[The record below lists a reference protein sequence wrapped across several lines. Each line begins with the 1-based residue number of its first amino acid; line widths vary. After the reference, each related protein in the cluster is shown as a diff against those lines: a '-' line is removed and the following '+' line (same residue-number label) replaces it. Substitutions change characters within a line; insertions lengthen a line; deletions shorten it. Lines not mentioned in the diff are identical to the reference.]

1 MGLAM
6 IAKTVELFERKKAG
20 LSEEEKE
27 AVLMFAYSTEDT
39 ELTEKFVDELSGKD
53 ANKEAVLSRYEA
65 LLGQQA
71 DWIRTVEA
79 LLIARERYR
88 IEEEK
93 ASKKLLEMLEDY
105 GIDLTVEE
113 MKGFSKDMVREKL
126 ENDALTK
133 R

>member
-53 ANKEAVLSRYEA
+53 ANKQAVLSRYEA

-79 LLIARERYR
+79 LLIALERYR

-93 ASKKLLEMLEDY
+93 ASKKLFEMLEDY

-126 ENDALTK
+126 EKNALTK

>member
-79 LLIARERYR
+79 LLIALERYR

-113 MKGFSKDMVREKL
+113 MKGFSKDMVMEKL
-126 ENDALTK
+126 EKNALTK

>member
-20 LSEEEKE
+20 LSEPERE

-53 ANKEAVLSRYEA
+53 ANKQAVLSRYEA

-79 LLIARERYR
+79 LLIALERYR

>member
-20 LSEEEKE
+20 LSEPEKE

-39 ELTEKFVDELSGKD
+39 ELTEKFIDELSGKD
-53 ANKEAVLSRYEA
+53 ANKQAVLSRYEA
-65 LLGQQA
+65 LLGQQT

-79 LLIARERYR
+79 LLIALERYR

>member
-20 LSEEEKE
+20 LSEKEKE

-53 ANKEAVLSRYEA
+53 ANKQAVLSRYEA

-79 LLIARERYR
+79 LLIALERYR

-113 MKGFSKDMVREKL
+113 MKGFSKNMVREKL
-126 ENDALTK
+126 ENNALTK

>member
-53 ANKEAVLSRYEA
+53 VNKQAVLSRYEA
-65 LLGQQA
+65 LLGQQT

-79 LLIARERYR
+79 LLIALERYR

-93 ASKKLLEMLEDY
+93 ASKMLLEMLEDY

-113 MKGFSKDMVREKL
+113 MKGFSKDMVMEKL
-126 ENDALTK
+126 EKNALTK

>member
-20 LSEEEKE
+20 LLEEEKE

-53 ANKEAVLSRYEA
+53 ANKQAVLSRYEA

-79 LLIARERYR
+79 LLIALERYR

-126 ENDALTK
+126 EKNALTK

>member
-20 LSEEEKE
+20 LSEKEKE

-53 ANKEAVLSRYEA
+53 ANKQAVLSRYEA

-79 LLIARERYR
+79 LLIALERYH

-126 ENDALTK
+126 EKNALTK

>member
-53 ANKEAVLSRYEA
+53 VNKQAVLSRYEA
-65 LLGQQA
+65 LLGQQT

-79 LLIARERYR
+79 LLIALERYR

-113 MKGFSKDMVREKL
+113 MKGFSKDMVMEKL
-126 ENDALTK
+126 EKNALTK

>member
-20 LSEEEKE
+20 LSEKEKE

-53 ANKEAVLSRYEA
+53 ANKQAVLSRYEA

-79 LLIARERYR
+79 LLIALERYR

>member
-53 ANKEAVLSRYEA
+53 ANKQAVLSRYEA

-79 LLIARERYR
+79 LLIALERYR

-126 ENDALTK
+126 EKNALTK

>member
-6 IAKTVELFERKKAG
+6 IAKTVELFERKKVG

-53 ANKEAVLSRYEA
+53 ANKQAVLSRYEA

-79 LLIARERYR
+79 LLIALERYR

-126 ENDALTK
+126 EKNALTK

>member
-53 ANKEAVLSRYEA
+53 ANKQAVLSRYEA

-79 LLIARERYR
+79 LLIALERYR

>member
-20 LSEEEKE
+20 LSEPEKE

-53 ANKEAVLSRYEA
+53 ANKQAVLSRYEA

-79 LLIARERYR
+79 LLIALERYR

>member
-20 LSEEEKE
+20 LSEPEKE

-79 LLIARERYR
+79 LLIALERYR

>member
-79 LLIARERYR
+79 LLIALERYR

>member
-20 LSEEEKE
+20 LSEPEKE

-53 ANKEAVLSRYEA
+53 ANKQAVLSRYEA

-79 LLIARERYR
+79 LLIALERYR

-126 ENDALTK
+126 EKNALTK

>member
-39 ELTEKFVDELSGKD
+39 ELTEKFIDELSGKD
-53 ANKEAVLSRYEA
+53 ANKQAVLSRYEA

-79 LLIARERYR
+79 LLIALERYR

-93 ASKKLLEMLEDY
+93 ASKMLLEMLEDY

>member
-20 LSEEEKE
+20 LSEPERE

-53 ANKEAVLSRYEA
+53 ANKQAVLSRYEA

-79 LLIARERYR
+79 LLIALERYR

-126 ENDALTK
+126 EKNALTK

>member
-53 ANKEAVLSRYEA
+53 ANKQAVLSRYEA

-79 LLIARERYR
+79 LLIALERYR

-126 ENDALTK
+126 ENNALTK

>member
-79 LLIARERYR
+79 LLIALERYR

-105 GIDLTVEE
+105 GIDMTVEE

>member
-20 LSEEEKE
+20 LSEKEKE

-53 ANKEAVLSRYEA
+53 ANKQAVLSRYEA
-65 LLGQQA
+65 LLRQQA

-79 LLIARERYR
+79 LLIALERYR

-126 ENDALTK
+126 EKNALTK

>member
-20 LSEEEKE
+20 LSEPEKE

-53 ANKEAVLSRYEA
+53 ANKQAVLSRYEA

-71 DWIRTVEA
+71 EWIRTVEA
-79 LLIARERYR
+79 LLIALERYR

-126 ENDALTK
+126 EKNALTK

>member
-6 IAKTVELFERKKAG
+6 IAKTVELFERIKAG

-53 ANKEAVLSRYEA
+53 ANKQAVLSRYEA
-65 LLGQQA
+65 LLGQQT

-79 LLIARERYR
+79 LLIALERYR

>member
-53 ANKEAVLSRYEA
+53 ANKQAVLSRYEA

-79 LLIARERYR
+79 LLIALERYR
-88 IEEEK
+88 IEGEK

>member
-39 ELTEKFVDELSGKD
+39 ELTEKFVDELSGEE
-53 ANKEAVLSRYEA
+53 ANKQAVLSRYEA

-79 LLIARERYR
+79 LLIALERYR

-113 MKGFSKDMVREKL
+113 MKGFSKDMVMEKL
-126 ENDALTK
+126 EKNALTK

>member
-20 LSEEEKE
+20 LSEPEKE

-39 ELTEKFVDELSGKD
+39 ELTEKFIDELSGKD
-53 ANKEAVLSRYEA
+53 ANKQAVLSRYEA
-65 LLGQQA
+65 LLGQQT

-79 LLIARERYR
+79 LLIALERYR

-93 ASKKLLEMLEDY
+93 ASKMLLEMLEDY

>member
-79 LLIARERYR
+79 LLIALERYR

-126 ENDALTK
+126 EKNALTK